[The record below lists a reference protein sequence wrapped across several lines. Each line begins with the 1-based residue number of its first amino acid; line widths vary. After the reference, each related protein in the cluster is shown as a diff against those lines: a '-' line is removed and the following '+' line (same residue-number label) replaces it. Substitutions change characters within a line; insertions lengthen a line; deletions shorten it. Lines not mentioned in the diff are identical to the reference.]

1 MSKSSQKP
9 PKDFEDAV
17 TELDRIVV
25 DMEEGKTTLEE
36 SLAKFERGSFLIEH
50 CRKVLAAA
58 EQKIELLTKSQDVAA
73 KPVEDEADSADEA
86 D

>member
-1 MSKSSQKP
+1 MSKSTQKP

-17 TELDRIVV
+17 TELDRIVA

-50 CRKVLAAA
+50 CRKVLSQA
-58 EQKIELLTKSQDVAA
+58 EQKIELLTKNQEIAA
-73 KPVEDEADSADEA
+73 KPIGSIDEDAC
-86 D
+86 